1 MYEYIQIEED
11 FQVVRFE
18 NLKIGKT
25 PEEYTPPENIW
36 LLSHMGAMLRA
47 ARQEATRDMRIE
59 EIENLRRTSSR
70 FAYGALAFR
79 YALALGLNG
88 QPEAASR
95 QMQIVRGMYGDLY
108 YQAAKSVLRSL
119 ETEKYPELA
128 LVLTP

>member
-1 MYEYIQIEED
+1 
-11 FQVVRFE
+11 
-18 NLKIGKT
+18 
-25 PEEYTPPENIW
+25 
-36 LLSHMGAMLRA
+36 
-47 ARQEATRDMRIE
+47 MRIE
-59 EIENLRRTSSR
+59 DIENLHKTSSR

-95 QMQIVRGMYGDLY
+95 QMRIIRGMYGEIY

-119 ETEKYPELA
+119 EAEKYPELA